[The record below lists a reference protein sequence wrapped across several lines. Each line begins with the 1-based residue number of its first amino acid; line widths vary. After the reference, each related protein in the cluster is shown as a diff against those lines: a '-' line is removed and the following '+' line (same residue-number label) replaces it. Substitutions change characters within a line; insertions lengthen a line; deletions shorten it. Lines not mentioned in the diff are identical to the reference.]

1 MAEISTPP
9 IRRSTSKSTGPKSQ
23 KKIDIGDLGESKPT
37 ATRTPLTRASP
48 GTNRGTPTSRTKKT
62 QDDSNQTAPA
72 IPAASSPLRKSHFG
86 DLLPSRP
93 SRKLFGT
100 NVAES
105 LPTPS
110 PNKRRRI
117 ASPQKPAE
125 PTPPPPKRT
134 PKSAVKAV
142 KLAAVKPAAVKPAA
156 PKPAAPKSTPRKAKA
171 PVKSKRKEAA
181 IEEAVLDVNTD
192 DVNREEEEEEE
203 DEDYPELPEV
213 SRERFLANEA
223 LKRQREARNFK
234 YKGDANAP
242 TLTRSGK
249 VVGKANAEQEPE
261 SQEEDEADAYG
272 TMETDPAVDDA
283 GLDIENPF
291 VVAPV
296 RRVSPALAPLQP
308 LSTTL
313 VPKPA
318 EDQAESYSILPGAR
332 PYLHKILSTL
342 TSAGTS
348 MDPSPFPDES
358 THEALQGLVNLLRGT
373 VERGEGNSALIVG
386 ARGVGKTR
394 VSRLHH
400 ILELIPDD

>member
-1 MAEISTPP
+1 M
-9 IRRSTSKSTGPKSQ
+9 
-23 KKIDIGDLGESKPT
+23 
-37 ATRTPLTRASP
+37 
-48 GTNRGTPTSRTKKT
+48 
-62 QDDSNQTAPA
+62 
-72 IPAASSPLRKSHFG
+72 PAA
-86 DLLPSRP
+86 
-93 SRKLFGT
+93 
-100 NVAES
+100 V
-105 LPTPS
+105 
-110 PNKRRRI
+110 
-117 ASPQKPAE
+117 KPA
-125 PTPPPPKRT
+125 
-134 PKSAVKAV
+134 AVKPAAV
-142 KLAAVKPAAVKPAA
+142 KPAAVRPAAVKPAAVKPAA
-156 PKPAAPKSTPRKAKA
+156 PKPTPRKAKA

-203 DEDYPELPEV
+203 EEEYHSELPEV
-213 SRERFLANEA
+213 SRESFLANEA

-249 VVGKANAEQEPE
+249 VVGKANVEKEPE
-261 SQEEDEADAYG
+261 SQEEDEADVYG

-313 VPKPA
+313 VPKPS

-332 PYLHKILSTL
+332 PYLHKILLTL

-348 MDPSPFPDES
+348 TDPAPFPDEG

-394 VSRLHH
+394 VSGALPEQIR
-400 ILELIPDD
+400 